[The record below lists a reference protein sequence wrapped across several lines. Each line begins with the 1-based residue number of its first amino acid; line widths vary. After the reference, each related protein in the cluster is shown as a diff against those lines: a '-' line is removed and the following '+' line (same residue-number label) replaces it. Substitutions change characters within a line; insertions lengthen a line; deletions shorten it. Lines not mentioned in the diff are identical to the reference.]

1 MRSLVVAL
9 VVTVLGATVFGATPA
24 AAEPATRVF
33 INGRATPVYFN
44 DGDSFKPLAG
54 PYKGS
59 QSRLA
64 GFNTLESFGPVHSWG
79 GWTEKEMW
87 VIAKLATKHAQK
99 GVWHC
104 ETDGD
109 KDGYGRLL
117 MNCKDLAKSHIE
129 NGLAQVMS
137 VNADPG
143 DAELVAAQQEAIK
156 NKRGMWAHGVPTYL
170 LSSLHAVSEGGGKDG
185 KTYNRLVSTTDGHS
199 EKWLHKDDYAECQ
212 KVCWVGKR
220 LTPDALPKVAEALR
234 AVDGLA
240 GLTDLD
246 LTRYADEY
254 LSFGSATSGR
264 EYRSRL
270 DEALKKLNDE
280 GALLIDEKADSCHVY
295 VDFRRRFGGDRAV
308 CLR

>member
-1 MRSLVVAL
+1 MRIAVAL
-9 VVTVLGATVFGATPA
+9 AVITVFAAGTA
-24 AAEPATRVF
+24 AAEPSSKVF

-104 ETDGD
+104 ETDSK

-129 NGLAQVMS
+129 NGFAMVMS

-143 DAELVAAQQEAIK
+143 DAELVAAQSEAIK
-156 NKRGMWAHGVPTYL
+156 NKRGMWAHGVPTYVV
-170 LSSLHAVSEGGGKDG
+170 SSLHAASEGGGKDG

-199 EKWLHKDDYAECQ
+199 EKWLHDIDYKECQ
-212 KVCWVGKR
+212 KVCWVTKR
-220 LTPDALPKVAEALR
+220 PLAAALPKIAEAIR
-234 AVDGLA
+234 ALDGM
-240 GLTDLD
+240 GSLTDFD
-246 LTRYADEY
+246 VARYADEY
-254 LSFGSATSGR
+254 LNFGSATSGR
-264 EYRSRL
+264 QDRAAL
-270 DEALKKLNDE
+270 DAAFKKLKDE
-280 GALLIDEKADSCHVY
+280 GRLQNDEKADSCHVY
-295 VDFRRRFGGDRAV
+295 VDFRRRFGGDRAL

>member
-1 MRSLVVAL
+1 MRIVFVFVS
-9 VVTVLGATVFGATPA
+9 VLAVFAFAGAA
-24 AAEPATRVF
+24 AAEPTTKVY
-33 INGRATPVYFN
+33 INGEPTPVYFN

-79 GWTEKEMW
+79 NWTEKEMW

-104 ETDGD
+104 ETDSK

-143 DAELVAAQQEAIK
+143 DPELVAAQQDAIR
-156 NKRGMWAHGVPTYL
+156 NRRGMWAHGVPSYIV
-170 LSSLHAVSEGGGKDG
+170 SSLHAKSEGGGKDG
-185 KTYNRLVSTTDGHS
+185 KTYNRLVSTLDGHS
-199 EKWLHKDDYAECQ
+199 EKWIHENDYPECER
-212 KVCWVGKR
+212 VCWVRKEFQPA
-220 LTPDALPKVAEALR
+220 TVSAITAALR
-234 AVDGLA
+234 AIDGLSDVDDVDA
-240 GLTDLD
+240 R
-246 LTRYADEY
+246 RYGDEF

-264 EYRSRL
+264 EYRAAI
-270 DEALKKLNDE
+270 DAALKKMADGGKLQ
-280 GALLIDEKADSCHVY
+280 ADEKADSCHVY
-295 VDFRRRFGGDRAV
+295 VDFRRRRFGGDRAL

>member
-1 MRSLVVAL
+1 MRIAVVLAVVSLIAA
-9 VVTVLGATVFGATPA
+9 ATAS
-24 AAEPATRVF
+24 AEPASKVF

-44 DGDSFKPLAG
+44 DGDSFKPLSG
-54 PYKGS
+54 PFKGS

-64 GFNTLESFGPVHSWG
+64 GFNTLESFGAVHSWG

-104 ETDGD
+104 ETDSK

-129 NGLAQVMS
+129 HGFAMVMS

-143 DAELVAAQQEAIK
+143 DAELVEAQKQAIA
-156 NKRGMWAHGVPTYL
+156 NKRGMWAHGAPTYV
-170 LSSLHAVSEGGGKDG
+170 LSSLHAASEGGGKDG

-199 EKWLHKDDYAECQ
+199 EKWLHNDDYQECQ
-212 KVCWVGKR
+212 KVCWVSKR
-220 LTPDALPKVAEALR
+220 PLAAALPKIAEAIR
-234 AVDGLA
+234 AVDGMA
-240 GLTDLD
+240 GLTDFD
-246 LTRYADEY
+246 VSRYADEY
-254 LSFGSATSGR
+254 VNFGSATSGR
-264 EYRSRL
+264 QDRAAL
-270 DEALKKLNDE
+270 DAAFQKLKDA
-280 GALLIDEKADSCHVY
+280 GLLHNDEKADSCHIY

>member
-1 MRSLVVAL
+1 MRIAVVLAVVSLIAA
-9 VVTVLGATVFGATPA
+9 ATAS
-24 AAEPATRVF
+24 AEPASKVF

-44 DGDSFKPLAG
+44 DGDSFKPLSG
-54 PYKGS
+54 PFKGS

-64 GFNTLESFGPVHSWG
+64 GFNTLESFGAVHSWG

-104 ETDGD
+104 ETDSK

-129 NGLAQVMS
+129 HGYAMAMS

-143 DAELVAAQQEAIK
+143 DAELVEAQKQAIA
-156 NKRGMWAHGVPTYL
+156 NKRGMWAHGAPTYV
-170 LSSLHAVSEGGGKDG
+170 LSSLHAASEGGGKDG

-199 EKWLHKDDYAECQ
+199 EKWLHNDDYQECQ
-212 KVCWVGKR
+212 KVCWVSKR
-220 LTPDALPKVAEALR
+220 PLPSALPKIAEAIR
-234 AVDGLA
+234 AVDGMA
-240 GLTDLD
+240 GLTDFD
-246 LTRYADEY
+246 VARYADEY
-254 LSFGSATSGR
+254 VSFGSATSGR
-264 EYRSRL
+264 QDKAAL
-270 DEALKKLNDE
+270 DAAFKQLKDA
-280 GALLIDEKADSCHVY
+280 GLLHVDEKADSCHVY